1 MYKSITHHETKSE
14 WRNLFFV
21 SMTIV
26 VLTIFIL
33 INYIMNLIN
42 AFAQENDNKG
52 KFIVNLKLVYKLDIK
67 TNNTSLQST
76 YSLKNI
82 SNMVILILI

>member
-1 MYKSITHHETKSE
+1 MEEPI
-14 WRNLFFV
+14 FV